1 MISDCRLKDV
11 IVLKKNLMILGNALI
26 VLVILAFTFMYV
38 SSEHRRIFSAETEA
52 FENMTVAM
60 EYVTTN
66 YLLGEQQVCRSW
78 ANYINSEDMTV
89 EEAIDFV
96 RNSITSSEIMA
107 HILFLDGDE
116 LTGLSTSSRPS
127 RPDDYTVTYSNISA
141 FGIGKEELLE
151 HNDMVNVTRAY
162 TNPVNAIQ
170 SIAFCCPITL
180 KGRPALLLRIVPV
193 SSFEKK
199 WVFPTDEYEDAEI
212 SLIDTAGDYIIKGHS
227 FKNSNFF
234 EFYQSYNSTTPAS
247 LEALKQD
254 LAGEPGAF
262 EILNSAG
269 QKCLIA
275 HARVNL
281 TDDWTIV
288 TMISSAALDHV
299 VINWTLVA
307 IIAGGLILLLV
318 FNLVVMRS
326 FNNQLRVAV
335 SSAERAN
342 RAKTD
347 FLSMMS
353 HDIRTPMNAII
364 GLTTIAGKN
373 VDDPVS
379 VRENLHKI
387 GLAGNHLLTLIND
400 ILDISKV
407 ESGKLTMSPVTFS
420 MVECAENLINISQPM
435 VKEKKIDLNFRINRF
450 DHEYLYADQLRLNQ
464 IFINL
469 LSNAIKY
476 TEPGGRVCVDMR
488 EEPGKTEK
496 SVKLTYSVADT
507 GIGMSPEFMARLY
520 QPFSRQTDSRVNSI
534 QGTGLGLAITKKMI
548 DLMDGTIDC
557 QSEQGKGTTFTVT
570 LDIPISDRPV
580 EEMLLSSVRVL
591 LVDDD
596 EILLETTRDTLSSIG
611 VDADTAGSG
620 MEALEM
626 IDGHPDY
633 QAIILDCKMP
643 GMDGLETAR
652 RIRAKIGNEIPI
664 LMVSAY
670 DTSDMEDAVKDAGIN
685 GFISKPLFRSKLYCK
700 LSELLG
706 IESSG
711 TGQEDD
717 GADIA
722 GMRILVAE
730 DNDINWEIIS
740 MMLQM
745 HGVESERAE
754 NGQVAVERMA
764 RAGQGEFDLIFM
776 DIQMPVMNG
785 IDATKAIRA
794 LDDPWASG
802 IPIIAMTA
810 DAFSENVAAC
820 LAAGMNGHIAKPIDM
835 KLVLKELRRIKE
847 ETKR

>member
-1 MISDCRLKDV
+1 V
-11 IVLKKNLMILGNALI
+11 KKNLMILGNALI
-26 VLVILAFTFMYV
+26 VVVIIGLTLLFV
-38 SSEHRRIFSAETEA
+38 SNEHKRIYSAETEA
-52 FENMTVAM
+52 FENMTLAM
-60 EYVTTN
+60 ENVTTN

-78 ANYINSEDMTV
+78 ANYINANDMTA

-96 RNSITSSEIMA
+96 RKSITSPEITA
-107 HILFLDGDE
+107 HILFADGQE
-116 LTGLSTSSRPS
+116 LTGLSSSSRPS
-127 RPDDYTVTYSNISA
+127 RPDDYTVTYGNISA
-141 FGIGKEELLE
+141 FGMGVDELM
-151 HNDMVNVTRAY
+151 HQDDMVNVTRAY

-170 SIAFCCPITL
+170 SIAFCCPITI
-180 KGRPALLLRIVPV
+180 KGRSAVLLRIIPV
-193 SSFEKK
+193 STFEKK
-199 WVFPTDEYEDAEI
+199 WVFPTDEYKDAEI

-234 EFYQSYNSTTPAS
+234 EFYQSYNRTTPAE
-247 LEALKQD
+247 LEEMKEAM
-254 LAGEPGAF
+254 AGEPGAF
-262 EILNSAG
+262 EITNSTG
-269 QKCLIA
+269 QRRLIA
-275 HARVNL
+275 YARVNS

-288 TMISSAALDHV
+288 TMISTSVLDNV
-299 VINWTLVA
+299 VINWSLVG
-307 IIAGGLILLLV
+307 IISGGLLLLLL
-318 FNLVVMRS
+318 FNLMVMRS
-326 FNNQLRVAV
+326 FNRQLRAAV
-335 SSAERAN
+335 YSADRAN

-373 VDDPVS
+373 AEDPAS

-387 GLAGNHLLTLIND
+387 GLASNHLLTLIND

-407 ESGKLTMSPVTFS
+407 ESGKLTMNPVTFS

-435 VKEKKIDLNFRINRF
+435 VKEKNIDLNFRTNRF
-450 DHEYLYADQLRLNQ
+450 DHECLYADQLRLNQ

-476 TEPGGRVCVDMR
+476 TEPGGKVCVDMR
-488 EEPGKTEK
+488 EEPGETDK
-496 SVKLTYSVADT
+496 SVKLTYTVSDT
-507 GIGMSPEFMARLY
+507 GMGMSPEFMARMY

-548 DLMDGTIDC
+548 DLMNGTIDC
-557 QSEQGKGTTFTVT
+557 RSEQGKGTTFTVT
-570 LDIPISDRPV
+570 LDIPIADRPAEDFV
-580 EEMLLSSVRVL
+580 LSHVKVL
-591 LVDDD
+591 LADDD
-596 EILLETTRDTLSSIG
+596 EILLDTAKDTLHSIG
-611 VDADTAGSG
+611 VEADTAKNGLEAVDMISG
-620 MEALEM
+620 P
-626 IDGHPDY
+626 GDY
-633 QAIILDCKMP
+633 QVIILDCKMP
-643 GMDGLETAR
+643 VMDGMEAAR
-652 RIRAKIGNEIPI
+652 RIRAKIGDEVPI
-664 LMVSAY
+664 LMISAY
-670 DTSDMEDAVKDAGIN
+670 DTSDMEEAVKGVSIN
-685 GFISKPLFRSKLYCK
+685 GFISKPLFRSKLYAK
-700 LSELLG
+700 LSEVLG

-711 TGQEDD
+711 TSQEDD

-754 NGQVAVERMA
+754 NGQVALERMA
-764 RAGQGEFDLIFM
+764 RASQGEFNLIFM

-794 LDDPWASG
+794 LDDPWASR

-835 KLVLKELRRIKE
+835 KLVFKELRRIKE
-847 ETKR
+847 KTKR

>member
-1 MISDCRLKDV
+1 M
-11 IVLKKNLMILGNALI
+11 KKNLMILGNALI
-26 VLVILAFTFMYV
+26 VLVIIGLTLLFV
-38 SSEHRRIFSAETEA
+38 SNEHKRIYSAETEA
-52 FENMTVAM
+52 FENMTLAM
-60 EYVTTN
+60 ENVTTN

-78 ANYINSEDMTV
+78 ANYINANDMTA

-96 RNSITSSEIMA
+96 RKSITSPEITA
-107 HILFLDGDE
+107 HILFADGQE
-116 LTGLSTSSRPS
+116 LTGLSSSSRPS

-141 FGIGKEELLE
+141 FGMGVDELM
-151 HNDMVNVTRAY
+151 HQDDMVNVTRAY

-170 SIAFCCPITL
+170 SIAFCCPITI
-180 KGRPALLLRIVPV
+180 KGRSAVLFRIIPV
-193 SSFEKK
+193 SAFEKK
-199 WVFPTDEYEDAEI
+199 WVFPTDEYKDAEI

-234 EFYQSYNSTTPAS
+234 EFYQSYNRTTPAE
-247 LEALKQD
+247 LEEMKEAM
-254 LAGEPGAF
+254 AGEPGAF
-262 EILNSAG
+262 EITNSTG
-269 QKCLIA
+269 QRRLIA
-275 HARVNL
+275 YARINS

-288 TMISSAALDHV
+288 TMISTSVLDHV
-299 VINWTLVA
+299 VINWSLVG
-307 IIAGGLILLLV
+307 IISGGLLLLLL
-318 FNLVVMRS
+318 FNLMVMRS
-326 FNNQLRVAV
+326 FNRQLRAAV
-335 SSAERAN
+335 SSADRAN

-373 VDDPVS
+373 AEDPAS

-387 GLAGNHLLTLIND
+387 GLASNHLLTLIND

-407 ESGKLTMSPVTFS
+407 ESGKLTMNPVTFS

-435 VKEKKIDLNFRINRF
+435 VKEKNIDLNFRTNRF
-450 DHEYLYADQLRLNQ
+450 DHECLYADQLRLNQ

-476 TEPGGRVCVDMR
+476 TEPGGKVCVDMR
-488 EEPGKTEK
+488 EEPGETDK
-496 SVKLTYSVADT
+496 SVKLTYTVSDT
-507 GIGMSPEFMARLY
+507 GMGMSPEFMARMY

-548 DLMDGTIDC
+548 DLMNGTIDC
-557 QSEQGKGTTFTVT
+557 RSEQGKGTTFTVT
-570 LDIPISDRPV
+570 LDIPIADRPAEDFV
-580 EEMLLSSVRVL
+580 LSHVKVL
-591 LVDDD
+591 LADDD
-596 EILLETTRDTLSSIG
+596 EILLDTAKDTLHSIG
-611 VDADTAGSG
+611 VEADTAKNGQEAVDMISG
-620 MEALEM
+620 PE
-626 IDGHPDY
+626 DY
-633 QAIILDCKMP
+633 QVIILDCKMP
-643 GMDGLETAR
+643 VMDGMEAAR
-652 RIRAKIGNEIPI
+652 RIRAKIGDEVPI
-664 LMVSAY
+664 LMISAY
-670 DTSDMEDAVKDAGIN
+670 DTSDMEEAVKGVSIN
-685 GFISKPLFRSKLYCK
+685 GFISKPLFRSKLYAK
-700 LSELLG
+700 LSEVLG

-711 TGQEDD
+711 TSQEDD

-754 NGQVAVERMA
+754 NGQVALERMA
-764 RAGQGEFDLIFM
+764 RASQGEFNLIFM

-794 LDDPWASG
+794 LDDPWASR

>member
-1 MISDCRLKDV
+1 M
-11 IVLKKNLMILGNALI
+11 KKNLMILGNALI
-26 VLVILAFTFMYV
+26 VVVIIGLTLLFV
-38 SSEHRRIFSAETEA
+38 SNEHKRIYSAETEA
-52 FENMTVAM
+52 FENMTLAM
-60 EYVTTN
+60 ENVATN

-78 ANYINSEDMTV
+78 ANYINANDMTA

-96 RNSITSSEIMA
+96 RKSITSPEITA
-107 HILFLDGDE
+107 HILFADGQE
-116 LTGLSTSSRPS
+116 LTGLSSSSRPS
-127 RPDDYTVTYSNISA
+127 RPDDYTVTYGNISA
-141 FGIGKEELLE
+141 FGMGVDELM
-151 HNDMVNVTRAY
+151 HQDDMVNVTRAY

-170 SIAFCCPITL
+170 SIAFCCPITI
-180 KGRPALLLRIVPV
+180 KGRSAVLLRIIPV
-193 SSFEKK
+193 STFEKK
-199 WVFPTDEYEDAEI
+199 WVFPTDEYKDAEI

-234 EFYQSYNSTTPAS
+234 EFYQSYNRTTPAE
-247 LEALKQD
+247 LEEMKEAM
-254 LAGEPGAF
+254 AGEPGAF
-262 EILNSAG
+262 EITNSTG
-269 QKCLIA
+269 QRRLIA
-275 HARVNL
+275 YARVNS

-288 TMISSAALDHV
+288 TMISTSVLDNV
-299 VINWTLVA
+299 VINWSLVG
-307 IIAGGLILLLV
+307 IISGGLLLLLL
-318 FNLVVMRS
+318 FNLMVMRS
-326 FNNQLRVAV
+326 FNRQLRAAV
-335 SSAERAN
+335 SSADRAN

-373 VDDPVS
+373 AEDPAS

-387 GLAGNHLLTLIND
+387 GLASNHLLTLIND

-407 ESGKLTMSPVTFS
+407 ESGKLTMNPVTFS

-435 VKEKKIDLNFRINRF
+435 VKEKNIDLNFRTNRF
-450 DHEYLYADQLRLNQ
+450 DHECLYADQLRLNQ

-476 TEPGGRVCVDMR
+476 TEPGGKVCVDMR
-488 EEPGKTEK
+488 EEPGETDK
-496 SVKLTYSVADT
+496 SVKLTYTVSDT
-507 GIGMSPEFMARLY
+507 GMGMSPEFMARMY

-548 DLMDGTIDC
+548 DLMNGTIDC
-557 QSEQGKGTTFTVT
+557 RSEQGKGTTFTVT
-570 LDIPISDRPV
+570 LDIPIADRPAEDFV
-580 EEMLLSSVRVL
+580 LSHVKVL
-591 LVDDD
+591 LADDD
-596 EILLETTRDTLSSIG
+596 EILLDTAKDTLHSIG
-611 VDADTAGSG
+611 VEADTAKNGLEAVDMISG
-620 MEALEM
+620 P
-626 IDGHPDY
+626 GDY
-633 QAIILDCKMP
+633 QVIILDCKMP
-643 GMDGLETAR
+643 VMDGMEAAR
-652 RIRAKIGNEIPI
+652 RIRAKIGDEVPI
-664 LMVSAY
+664 LMISAY
-670 DTSDMEDAVKDAGIN
+670 DTSDMEEAVKGVSIN
-685 GFISKPLFRSKLYCK
+685 GFISKPLFRSKLYAK
-700 LSELLG
+700 LSEVLG

-711 TGQEDD
+711 TSQEDD

-754 NGQVAVERMA
+754 NGQVALERMA
-764 RAGQGEFDLIFM
+764 RASQGEFNLIFM

-794 LDDPWASG
+794 LDDPWASR

-835 KLVLKELRRIKE
+835 KLVFKELRRIKE
-847 ETKR
+847 KTKR

>member
-1 MISDCRLKDV
+1 V
-11 IVLKKNLMILGNALI
+11 KKNLMILGNALI
-26 VLVILAFTFMYV
+26 VVVIIGLTLLFV
-38 SSEHRRIFSAETEA
+38 SNEHKRIYSAETEA
-52 FENMTVAM
+52 FENMTLAM
-60 EYVTTN
+60 ENVATN

-78 ANYINSEDMTV
+78 ANYINANDMTA

-96 RNSITSSEIMA
+96 RKSITSPEITA
-107 HILFLDGDE
+107 HILFADGQE
-116 LTGLSTSSRPS
+116 LTGLSSSSRPS
-127 RPDDYTVTYSNISA
+127 RPDDYTVTYGNISA
-141 FGIGKEELLE
+141 FGMGVDELM
-151 HNDMVNVTRAY
+151 HQDDMVNVTRAY

-170 SIAFCCPITL
+170 SIAFCCPITI
-180 KGRPALLLRIVPV
+180 KGRSAVLLRIIPV
-193 SSFEKK
+193 STFEKK
-199 WVFPTDEYEDAEI
+199 WVFPTDEYKDAEI

-234 EFYQSYNSTTPAS
+234 EFYQSYNRTTPAE
-247 LEALKQD
+247 LEEMKEAM
-254 LAGEPGAF
+254 AGEPGAF
-262 EILNSAG
+262 EMTNSTG
-269 QKCLIA
+269 QRRLIA
-275 HARVNL
+275 YARINS

-288 TMISSAALDHV
+288 TMISTSVLDHV
-299 VINWTLVA
+299 VINWSLVG
-307 IIAGGLILLLV
+307 IISGGLLLLLL
-318 FNLVVMRS
+318 FNLMVMRS
-326 FNNQLRVAV
+326 FNRQLRAAV
-335 SSAERAN
+335 SSADRAN

-373 VDDPVS
+373 AEDPAS

-387 GLAGNHLLTLIND
+387 GLASNHLLTLIND

-407 ESGKLTMSPVTFS
+407 ESGKLTMNPVTFS

-435 VKEKKIDLNFRINRF
+435 VKEKNIDLNFRTNRF
-450 DHEYLYADQLRLNQ
+450 DHECLYADQLRLNQ

-476 TEPGGRVCVDMR
+476 TEPGGKVCVDMR
-488 EEPGKTEK
+488 EEPGETDK
-496 SVKLTYSVADT
+496 SVKLTYTVSDT
-507 GIGMSPEFMARLY
+507 GMGMSPEFMARMY

-548 DLMDGTIDC
+548 DLMNGTIDC
-557 QSEQGKGTTFTVT
+557 RSEQGKGTTFTVT
-570 LDIPISDRPV
+570 LDIPIADRPAEDFV
-580 EEMLLSSVRVL
+580 LSHVKVL
-591 LVDDD
+591 LADDD
-596 EILLETTRDTLSSIG
+596 EILLDTAKDTLHSIG
-611 VDADTAGSG
+611 VEADTAKNGLEAVDMISG
-620 MEALEM
+620 P
-626 IDGHPDY
+626 GDY
-633 QAIILDCKMP
+633 QVIILDCKMP
-643 GMDGLETAR
+643 VMDGMEAAR
-652 RIRAKIGNEIPI
+652 RIRAKIGDEVPI
-664 LMVSAY
+664 LMISAY
-670 DTSDMEDAVKDAGIN
+670 DTSDMEEAVKGVSIN
-685 GFISKPLFRSKLYCK
+685 GFISKPLFRSKLYAK
-700 LSELLG
+700 LSEVLG

-711 TGQEDD
+711 TSQEDD

-754 NGQVAVERMA
+754 NGQVALERMA
-764 RAGQGEFDLIFM
+764 RASQGEFNLIFM

-794 LDDPWASG
+794 LDDPWASR

-847 ETKR
+847 KTKR

>member
-1 MISDCRLKDV
+1 M
-11 IVLKKNLMILGNALI
+11 KKNLMILGNALI
-26 VLVILAFTFMYV
+26 VLVIIGLTLLFV
-38 SSEHRRIFSAETEA
+38 SNEHKRIYSAETEA
-52 FENMTVAM
+52 FENMTLAM
-60 EYVTTN
+60 ENVATN

-78 ANYINSEDMTV
+78 ANYINANDMTA

-96 RNSITSSEIMA
+96 RKSITSPEITA
-107 HILFLDGDE
+107 HILFADGQE
-116 LTGLSTSSRPS
+116 LTGLSSSSRPS

-141 FGIGKEELLE
+141 FGMGVDELM
-151 HNDMVNVTRAY
+151 HQDDMVNVTRAY

-170 SIAFCCPITL
+170 SIAFCCPITI
-180 KGRPALLLRIVPV
+180 KGRSAVLLRIIPV
-193 SSFEKK
+193 STFEKK
-199 WVFPTDEYEDAEI
+199 WVFPTDEYKDAEI

-234 EFYQSYNSTTPAS
+234 EFYQSYNRTTPAE
-247 LEALKQD
+247 LEEMKEAM
-254 LAGEPGAF
+254 AGEPGAF
-262 EILNSAG
+262 EITNSTG
-269 QKCLIA
+269 QRRLIA
-275 HARVNL
+275 YARVNS

-288 TMISSAALDHV
+288 TMISTSVLDNV
-299 VINWTLVA
+299 VINWSLVG
-307 IIAGGLILLLV
+307 IISGGLLLLLL
-318 FNLVVMRS
+318 FNLMVMRS
-326 FNNQLRVAV
+326 FNRQLRAAV
-335 SSAERAN
+335 SSADRAN

-373 VDDPVS
+373 AEDPAS

-387 GLAGNHLLTLIND
+387 GLASNHLLTLIND

-407 ESGKLTMSPVTFS
+407 ESGKLTMNPVTFS

-435 VKEKKIDLNFRINRF
+435 VKEKNIDLNFRTNRF
-450 DHEYLYADQLRLNQ
+450 DHECLYADQLRLNQ

-476 TEPGGRVCVDMR
+476 TEPGGKVCVDMR
-488 EEPGKTEK
+488 EEPGETDK
-496 SVKLTYSVADT
+496 SVKLTYTVSDT
-507 GIGMSPEFMARLY
+507 GMGMSPEFMARMY

-548 DLMDGTIDC
+548 DLMNGTIDC
-557 QSEQGKGTTFTVT
+557 RSEQGKGTTFTVT
-570 LDIPISDRPV
+570 LDIPIADRPAEDFV
-580 EEMLLSSVRVL
+580 LSHVKVL
-591 LVDDD
+591 LADDD
-596 EILLETTRDTLSSIG
+596 EILLDTAKDTLHSIG
-611 VDADTAGSG
+611 VEADTAKNGLEAVDMISG
-620 MEALEM
+620 P
-626 IDGHPDY
+626 GDY
-633 QAIILDCKMP
+633 QVIILDCKMP
-643 GMDGLETAR
+643 VMDGMEAAR
-652 RIRAKIGNEIPI
+652 RIRAKIGDEVPI
-664 LMVSAY
+664 LMISAY
-670 DTSDMEDAVKDAGIN
+670 DTSDMEEAVKGVSIN
-685 GFISKPLFRSKLYCK
+685 GFISKPLFRSKLYAK
-700 LSELLG
+700 LSEVLG

-711 TGQEDD
+711 TSQEDD

-754 NGQVAVERMA
+754 NGQVALERMA
-764 RAGQGEFDLIFM
+764 RASQGEFNLIFM

-794 LDDPWASG
+794 LDDPWASR

>member
-1 MISDCRLKDV
+1 M
-11 IVLKKNLMILGNALI
+11 KKNLMILGNALI
-26 VLVILAFTFMYV
+26 VVVIIGLTLLFV
-38 SSEHRRIFSAETEA
+38 SNEHKRIYSAETEA
-52 FENMTVAM
+52 FENMTLAM
-60 EYVTTN
+60 ENVATN

-78 ANYINSEDMTV
+78 ANYINANDMTA

-96 RNSITSSEIMA
+96 RKSITSPEITA
-107 HILFLDGDE
+107 HILFADGQE
-116 LTGLSTSSRPS
+116 LTGLSSSSRPS
-127 RPDDYTVTYSNISA
+127 RPDDYTVTYGNISA
-141 FGIGKEELLE
+141 FGMGVDELM
-151 HNDMVNVTRAY
+151 HQDDMVNVTRAY

-170 SIAFCCPITL
+170 SIAFCCPITI
-180 KGRPALLLRIVPV
+180 KGRSAVLLRIIPV
-193 SSFEKK
+193 STFEKK
-199 WVFPTDEYEDAEI
+199 WVFPTDEYKDAEI

-234 EFYQSYNSTTPAS
+234 EFYQSYNRTTPAE
-247 LEALKQD
+247 LEEMKEAM
-254 LAGEPGAF
+254 AGEPGAF
-262 EILNSAG
+262 EITNSTG
-269 QKCLIA
+269 QRRLIA
-275 HARVNL
+275 YARINS

-288 TMISSAALDHV
+288 TMISTSVLDNV
-299 VINWTLVA
+299 VINWSLVG
-307 IIAGGLILLLV
+307 IISGGLLLLLL
-318 FNLVVMRS
+318 FNLMVMRS
-326 FNNQLRVAV
+326 FNRQLRAAV
-335 SSAERAN
+335 SSADRAN

-373 VDDPVS
+373 AEDPAS

-387 GLAGNHLLTLIND
+387 GLASNHLLTLIND

-407 ESGKLTMSPVTFS
+407 ESGKLTMNPVTFS

-435 VKEKKIDLNFRINRF
+435 VKEKNIDLNFRTNRF
-450 DHEYLYADQLRLNQ
+450 DHECLYADQLRLNQ

-476 TEPGGRVCVDMR
+476 TEPGGKVCVDMR
-488 EEPGKTEK
+488 EEPGETDK
-496 SVKLTYSVADT
+496 SVKLTYTVSDT
-507 GIGMSPEFMARLY
+507 GMGMSPEFMARMY

-548 DLMDGTIDC
+548 DLMNGTIDC
-557 QSEQGKGTTFTVT
+557 RSEQGKGTTFTVT
-570 LDIPISDRPV
+570 LDIPIADRPAEDFV
-580 EEMLLSSVRVL
+580 LSHVKVL
-591 LVDDD
+591 LADDD
-596 EILLETTRDTLSSIG
+596 EILLDTAKDTLHSIG
-611 VDADTAGSG
+611 VEADTAKNGLEAVDMISG
-620 MEALEM
+620 P
-626 IDGHPDY
+626 GDY
-633 QAIILDCKMP
+633 QVIILDCKMP
-643 GMDGLETAR
+643 VMDGMEAAR
-652 RIRAKIGNEIPI
+652 RIRAKIGDEVPI
-664 LMVSAY
+664 LMISAY
-670 DTSDMEDAVKDAGIN
+670 DTSDMEEAVKGVSIN
-685 GFISKPLFRSKLYCK
+685 GFISKPLFRSKLYAK
-700 LSELLG
+700 LSEVLG

-711 TGQEDD
+711 TSQEDD

-754 NGQVAVERMA
+754 NGQVALERMA
-764 RAGQGEFDLIFM
+764 RASQGEFNLIFM

-794 LDDPWASG
+794 LDDPWASR

-835 KLVLKELRRIKE
+835 KLVFKELRRIKE
-847 ETKR
+847 KTKR